1 MDWRIY
7 HGRKLS
13 SPHVAQKV
21 NLAHRWKIVFR
32 HTILIGRIIENFSML
47 IRVEKE
53 FKKYALQKMEVTK
66 LKHGELEI
74 LQKLVQEMDFV
85 LIITK
90 IYIFNFTNLFK
101 KALQKNRI
109 DENYVQFIDYKNRK
123 VVDYLLTKMI
133 KYIDVIIPRGGKSL
147 VKKVQNLS
155 KIPVIGHLEGICHTY
170 IDKNANLSMT
180 KKITLNAKLRNTAI
194 CGATETILIHQNLLK
209 KFCNPVLS
217 NLEDNGLPPTRADI
231 ARTLGFKSPN
241 AAEQH
246 LRAIEKKGFISILA
260 GASRGI
266 ILNTEEDL
274 GIPVIGLVAA
284 GGPILAQENI
294 EKRIPQ
300 ARNILTNKI
309 DYYLRVKGDSMVDVG
324 IYEND
329 LIGVNKENPVKVG
342 SIVIARIGEEVTV
355 KTLESISSKQV
366 VLKAENSEYSNIEI
380 NPEKDEIV
388 FEGTCVGLLRDFS

>member
-1 MDWRIY
+1 MKGLTNRQQELLD
-7 HGRKLS
+7 
-13 SPHVAQKV
+13 
-21 NLAHRWKIVFR
+21 
-32 HTILIGRIIENFSML
+32 LI
-47 IRVEKE
+47 K
-53 FKKYALQKMEVTK
+53 
-66 LKHGELEI
+66 
-74 LQKLVQEMDFV
+74 
-85 LIITK
+85 
-90 IYIFNFTNLFK
+90 
-101 KALQKNRI
+101 
-109 DENYVQFIDYKNRK
+109 
-123 VVDYLLTKMI
+123 
-133 KYIDVIIPRGGKSL
+133 
-147 VKKVQNLS
+147 
-155 KIPVIGHLEGICHTY
+155 
-170 IDKNANLSMT
+170 
-180 KKITLNAKLRNTAI
+180 
-194 CGATETILIHQNLLK
+194 
-209 KFCNPVLS
+209 S
-217 NLEDNGLPPTRADI
+217 NLEENGLPPTRADI

-300 ARNILTNKI
+300 AQNILSNKI

>member
-1 MDWRIY
+1 MKGLTER
-7 HGRKLS
+7 
-13 SPHVAQKV
+13 Q
-21 NLAHRWKIVFR
+21 
-32 HTILIGRIIENFSML
+32 
-47 IRVEKE
+47 
-53 FKKYALQKMEVTK
+53 Q
-66 LKHGELEI
+66 EI
-74 LQKLVQEMDFV
+74 LD
-85 LIITK
+85 LIK
-90 IYIFNFTNLFK
+90 
-101 KALQKNRI
+101 
-109 DENYVQFIDYKNRK
+109 
-123 VVDYLLTKMI
+123 
-133 KYIDVIIPRGGKSL
+133 
-147 VKKVQNLS
+147 
-155 KIPVIGHLEGICHTY
+155 
-170 IDKNANLSMT
+170 
-180 KKITLNAKLRNTAI
+180 
-194 CGATETILIHQNLLK
+194 
-209 KFCNPVLS
+209 S

-300 ARNILTNKI
+300 AQNILSNKI

-380 NPEKDEIV
+380 NPKKDEIV

>member
-1 MDWRIY
+1 MKGLTDR
-7 HGRKLS
+7 
-13 SPHVAQKV
+13 Q
-21 NLAHRWKIVFR
+21 
-32 HTILIGRIIENFSML
+32 
-47 IRVEKE
+47 
-53 FKKYALQKMEVTK
+53 Q
-66 LKHGELEI
+66 EI
-74 LQKLVQEMDFV
+74 LD
-85 LIITK
+85 LIK
-90 IYIFNFTNLFK
+90 
-101 KALQKNRI
+101 
-109 DENYVQFIDYKNRK
+109 
-123 VVDYLLTKMI
+123 
-133 KYIDVIIPRGGKSL
+133 
-147 VKKVQNLS
+147 
-155 KIPVIGHLEGICHTY
+155 
-170 IDKNANLSMT
+170 
-180 KKITLNAKLRNTAI
+180 
-194 CGATETILIHQNLLK
+194 
-209 KFCNPVLS
+209 S

-300 ARNILTNKI
+300 AQNILSNKI

-329 LIGVNKENPVKVG
+329 LIGVNKNNPVKVG

>member
-1 MDWRIY
+1 MKGLTDR
-7 HGRKLS
+7 
-13 SPHVAQKV
+13 Q
-21 NLAHRWKIVFR
+21 
-32 HTILIGRIIENFSML
+32 
-47 IRVEKE
+47 
-53 FKKYALQKMEVTK
+53 Q
-66 LKHGELEI
+66 EI
-74 LQKLVQEMDFV
+74 LD
-85 LIITK
+85 LIK
-90 IYIFNFTNLFK
+90 
-101 KALQKNRI
+101 
-109 DENYVQFIDYKNRK
+109 
-123 VVDYLLTKMI
+123 
-133 KYIDVIIPRGGKSL
+133 
-147 VKKVQNLS
+147 
-155 KIPVIGHLEGICHTY
+155 
-170 IDKNANLSMT
+170 
-180 KKITLNAKLRNTAI
+180 
-194 CGATETILIHQNLLK
+194 
-209 KFCNPVLS
+209 S
-217 NLEDNGLPPTRADI
+217 NLEENGLPPTRADI

-266 ILNTEEDL
+266 ILKTEENL

-300 ARNILTNKI
+300 AQNILSNKI

-366 VLKAENSEYSNIEI
+366 VLKAENSDYSNIEI

>member
-1 MDWRIY
+1 MKGLTDR
-7 HGRKLS
+7 
-13 SPHVAQKV
+13 Q
-21 NLAHRWKIVFR
+21 
-32 HTILIGRIIENFSML
+32 
-47 IRVEKE
+47 
-53 FKKYALQKMEVTK
+53 Q
-66 LKHGELEI
+66 EI
-74 LQKLVQEMDFV
+74 LD
-85 LIITK
+85 LIK
-90 IYIFNFTNLFK
+90 
-101 KALQKNRI
+101 
-109 DENYVQFIDYKNRK
+109 
-123 VVDYLLTKMI
+123 
-133 KYIDVIIPRGGKSL
+133 
-147 VKKVQNLS
+147 
-155 KIPVIGHLEGICHTY
+155 
-170 IDKNANLSMT
+170 
-180 KKITLNAKLRNTAI
+180 
-194 CGATETILIHQNLLK
+194 
-209 KFCNPVLS
+209 S

-266 ILNTEEDL
+266 ILNTDEDL
-274 GIPVIGLVAA
+274 SIPVIGLVAA

-300 ARNILTNKI
+300 AQNILSNKI

-366 VLKAENSEYSNIEI
+366 VLKAENSDYSNIEI

>member
-1 MDWRIY
+1 MKGLTDR
-7 HGRKLS
+7 
-13 SPHVAQKV
+13 Q
-21 NLAHRWKIVFR
+21 
-32 HTILIGRIIENFSML
+32 
-47 IRVEKE
+47 
-53 FKKYALQKMEVTK
+53 Q
-66 LKHGELEI
+66 EI
-74 LQKLVQEMDFV
+74 LD
-85 LIITK
+85 LIK
-90 IYIFNFTNLFK
+90 
-101 KALQKNRI
+101 
-109 DENYVQFIDYKNRK
+109 
-123 VVDYLLTKMI
+123 
-133 KYIDVIIPRGGKSL
+133 
-147 VKKVQNLS
+147 
-155 KIPVIGHLEGICHTY
+155 
-170 IDKNANLSMT
+170 
-180 KKITLNAKLRNTAI
+180 
-194 CGATETILIHQNLLK
+194 
-209 KFCNPVLS
+209 S
-217 NLEDNGLPPTRADI
+217 NLEENGLPPTSADI

-300 ARNILTNKI
+300 AQNILSNKI

-329 LIGVNKENPVKVG
+329 LIGVNKNNPVKVG

>member
-1 MDWRIY
+1 MKGLTDR
-7 HGRKLS
+7 
-13 SPHVAQKV
+13 Q
-21 NLAHRWKIVFR
+21 
-32 HTILIGRIIENFSML
+32 
-47 IRVEKE
+47 
-53 FKKYALQKMEVTK
+53 Q
-66 LKHGELEI
+66 EI
-74 LQKLVQEMDFV
+74 LD
-85 LIITK
+85 LIK
-90 IYIFNFTNLFK
+90 
-101 KALQKNRI
+101 
-109 DENYVQFIDYKNRK
+109 
-123 VVDYLLTKMI
+123 
-133 KYIDVIIPRGGKSL
+133 
-147 VKKVQNLS
+147 
-155 KIPVIGHLEGICHTY
+155 
-170 IDKNANLSMT
+170 
-180 KKITLNAKLRNTAI
+180 
-194 CGATETILIHQNLLK
+194 
-209 KFCNPVLS
+209 S

-300 ARNILTNKI
+300 AQNILSNKI

-329 LIGVNKENPVKVG
+329 LIGVNKKNPVKVG

-355 KTLESISSKQV
+355 KTLESISSNQV

>member
-1 MDWRIY
+1 MKGLTDR
-7 HGRKLS
+7 
-13 SPHVAQKV
+13 Q
-21 NLAHRWKIVFR
+21 
-32 HTILIGRIIENFSML
+32 
-47 IRVEKE
+47 
-53 FKKYALQKMEVTK
+53 Q
-66 LKHGELEI
+66 EI
-74 LQKLVQEMDFV
+74 LD
-85 LIITK
+85 LIK
-90 IYIFNFTNLFK
+90 
-101 KALQKNRI
+101 
-109 DENYVQFIDYKNRK
+109 
-123 VVDYLLTKMI
+123 
-133 KYIDVIIPRGGKSL
+133 
-147 VKKVQNLS
+147 
-155 KIPVIGHLEGICHTY
+155 
-170 IDKNANLSMT
+170 
-180 KKITLNAKLRNTAI
+180 
-194 CGATETILIHQNLLK
+194 
-209 KFCNPVLS
+209 S
-217 NLEDNGLPPTRADI
+217 NLEENGLPPTRADI

-300 ARNILTNKI
+300 AQNILSNKV

-329 LIGVNKENPVKVG
+329 LIGVNKNNPVKVG